1 MLNERPSHGL
11 GQARRRCKM
20 SLTEE
25 TFNPTSLTRS
35 DTFTSTI
42 TAGKTL
48 PPSTLKIPK
57 SAQPRIDYEPLYT
70 DLKLLIGHN
79 WTVYHD
85 ALTRFIRA
93 ELSAFEF
100 GELTDNFVLA
110 NPATEHAHN
119 SLICGIL
126 FNTTADAPEG
136 GPAAWVSAASDK
148 AISTTAVK
156 PANTSD
162 VGEQRLKAEVMLIPA
177 RDRRRI
183 KALQGDKSDEDNLT
197 ANAYESYYQAGRLRA
212 PDNVPATG
220 GGLAKTNWD
229 LEIKKRYTAPLFAE
243 TSEFPDANAVS
254 ARMLPICYE
263 ESVTAGA
270 APQCAELVSIA
281 AEAYLKDYLGG
292 IFHRTRSNGPV
303 LENGLGGGIQTAGYK
318 KQLARENADFKAG
331 HVQKSRDTGLLPV
344 EAREA
349 NTRRPLAIADMKAAQ
364 SVVKGL
370 FNGMPLIGVQVFEAS
385 NESEQEEWRSERAA
399 EHTYLEQRGYP
410 LASEQNDDGMDIDED
425 DYGWAGAS
433 SGDKEALGSLLE
445 DCLAI
450 RA

>member
-1 MLNERPSHGL
+1 
-11 GQARRRCKM
+11 M

-25 TFNPTSLTRS
+25 TFNPSSLTRS
-35 DTFTSTI
+35 DTFSSTI

-48 PPSTLKIPK
+48 PPSSLKIPK

-79 WTVYHD
+79 WTIYHD
-85 ALTRFIRA
+85 ALTRFLRA
-93 ELSAFEF
+93 ELSASEF

-119 SLICGIL
+119 SLICAVL

-148 AISTTAVK
+148 ATSASATK

-162 VGEQRLKAEVMLIPA
+162 VGEQRLKSEVMLIPP
-177 RDRRRI
+177 RDRRRVKAIEKLDEEASATSSYEAYNQAGKI
-183 KALQGDKSDEDNLT
+183 KAPE
-197 ANAYESYYQAGRLRA
+197 
-212 PDNVPATG
+212 NVPATA

-229 LEIKKRYTAPLFAE
+229 LEIKKRYIQPLFAE
-243 TSEFPDANAVS
+243 ASEFPDANAAY
-254 ARMLPICYE
+254 ARMVPICYE
-263 ESVTAGA
+263 EGITAGA

-281 AEAYLKDYLGG
+281 AEAYLKDFLGC
-292 IFHRTRSNGPV
+292 IFHRTRSNGPT
-303 LENGLGGGIQTAGYK
+303 LENGLGGGIQTASYK
-318 KQLARENADFKAG
+318 KQLAREVADFKAG
-331 HVQKSRDTGLLPV
+331 KIQKSRDTGLLPI

-349 NTRRPLAIADMKAAQ
+349 ATRRPLAMSDIKAAQ
-364 SVVKGL
+364 TIVKGL
-370 FNGMPLIGVQVFEAS
+370 FNGMPLMGVQVWES
-385 NESEQEEWRSERAA
+385 PHESEQEEWRAERAA
-399 EHTYLEQRGYP
+399 EQSYLSQRGHP
-410 LASEQNDDGMDIDED
+410 LATHDPNSDEMDIDDND
-425 DYGWAGAS
+425 DFGWVGAS
-433 SGDKEALGSLLE
+433 SGDKEPLGSLLE

>member
-1 MLNERPSHGL
+1 
-11 GQARRRCKM
+11 M

-25 TFNPTSLTRS
+25 TFNPTSLSRS
-35 DTFTSTI
+35 DAFSSSV

-48 PPSTLKIPK
+48 APSSLKIPK

-93 ELSAFEF
+93 ELSANEF

-110 NPATEHAHN
+110 TPATEHAHN
-119 SLICGIL
+119 SLICAVL

-148 AISTTAVK
+148 ATSASAAK
-156 PANTSD
+156 PANTGD
-162 VGEQRLKAEVMLIPA
+162 VGEQRLKAEVMSILP
-177 RDRRRI
+177 RDRRRL
-183 KALQGDKSDEDNLT
+183 KAIDKPDDEAAAT
-197 ANAYESYYQAGRLRA
+197 SSYEDYYQAGKIRA
-212 PDNVPATG
+212 PENVPGTG

-229 LEIKKRYTAPLFAE
+229 LEIKKRYTQPLCAE
-243 TSEFPDANAVS
+243 TSEFPDANAAS
-254 ARMLPICYE
+254 ARMAPICYE
-263 ESVTAGA
+263 ESIPAGA

-281 AEAYLKDYLGG
+281 AEAYLKDFLGG
-292 IFHRTRSNGPV
+292 IFHRTRSNGPI
-303 LENGLGGGIQTAGYK
+303 LENGLGGGIQIASYK
-318 KQLARENADFKAG
+318 KQLARETADFKAG
-331 HVQKSRDTGLLPV
+331 KLQKSRDTGLLPV

-349 NTRRPLAIADMKAAQ
+349 TTRRPLAMSDIKASQAI
-364 SVVKGL
+364 VKGL
-370 FNGMPLIGVQVFEAS
+370 FNGMPLIGIQVSEAPH
-385 NESEQEEWRSERAA
+385 ESEQEEWRTERAA
-399 EHTYLEQRGYP
+399 EQAYLEQRGYSM
-410 LASEQNDDGMDIDED
+410 ANEANGDDMDIDED
-425 DYGWAGAS
+425 DYGWAGATL
-433 SGDKEALGSLLE
+433 GDKEALGSLLE

>member
-1 MLNERPSHGL
+1 
-11 GQARRRCKM
+11 M

-35 DTFTSTI
+35 DTFSSTI
-42 TAGKTL
+42 TTSGKTL
-48 PPSTLKIPK
+48 PPPSLKIPK

-79 WTVYHD
+79 WTFYHD

-93 ELSAFEF
+93 ELSAAEF

-110 NPATEHAHN
+110 TPATEHAHN
-119 SLICGIL
+119 SLICAIL
-126 FNTTADAPEG
+126 FNTSADAPES

-148 AISTTAVK
+148 ATSASAAK

-162 VGEQRLKAEVMLIPA
+162 VGEQRLKAEVMAIPA

-183 KALQGDKSDEDNLT
+183 KGLSGDKTDEETVYNT
-197 ANAYESYYQAGRLRA
+197 YESYYQAGKIRA

-220 GGLAKTNWD
+220 GGIAKTNWD
-229 LEIKKRYTAPLFAE
+229 LEIKKRYTQPLFAE
-243 TSEFPDANAVS
+243 TSEFPDANAIS
-254 ARMLPICYE
+254 ARMVPICYE
-263 ESVTAGA
+263 ESITAGA
-270 APQCAELVSIA
+270 TPQCAELVSIA
-281 AEAYLKDYLGG
+281 AEAYLKDFLGG
-292 IFHRTRSNGPV
+292 IFNRTRSNGPV

-318 KQLARENADFKAG
+318 KQLARETADFKAG
-331 HVQKSRDTGLLPV
+331 KIQRSRDTGLLPV

-349 NTRRPLAIADMKAAQ
+349 STRRPLAMGDMKT
-364 SVVKGL
+364 SLTVMKGL
-370 FNGMPLIGVQVFEAS
+370 FNGMPLTGVQVSEAPH
-385 NESEQEEWRSERAA
+385 EFEQEEWRAERAA
-399 EHTYLEQRGYP
+399 ETAYLEARGYA
-410 LASEQNDDGMDIDED
+410 LEAEDAMDIDDE

-433 SGDKEALGSLLE
+433 AGDKEALGSLLE

>member
-1 MLNERPSHGL
+1 
-11 GQARRRCKM
+11 M

-35 DTFTSTI
+35 DTFSSTV
-42 TAGKTL
+42 TVGKTL
-48 PPSTLKIPK
+48 PPPSLKIPK

-79 WTVYHD
+79 WTVYYD
-85 ALTRFIRA
+85 ALTRCLRA
-93 ELSAFEF
+93 ELSAAEF
-100 GELTDNFVLA
+100 GELVDNFVLA

-119 SLICGIL
+119 SLICSIL

-148 AISTTAVK
+148 ATSNSAAK
-156 PANTSD
+156 PANISD
-162 VGEQRLKAEVMLIPA
+162 VGEQRLKAEVMWIPA

-183 KALQGDKSDEDNLT
+183 KALQGDKQEDDNLT
-197 ANAYESYYQAGRLRA
+197 NNVYEGYHQAGKIRA
-212 PDNVPATG
+212 PENVPATG

-229 LEIKKRYTAPLFAE
+229 LEIKKRYTQPLFAE

-263 ESVTAGA
+263 ESITAGA

-318 KQLARENADFKAG
+318 KQLARENTDFKAG
-331 HVQKSRDTGLLPV
+331 KLQKSRDTGLLPV

-349 NTRRPLAIADMKAAQ
+349 STRRPLAIADMKAAQ
-364 SVVKGL
+364 TVVKGL
-370 FNGMPLIGVQVFEAS
+370 FNGIPLIGVQVFEAPH
-385 NESEQEEWRSERAA
+385 ESEQEEWRMERAA
-399 EHTYLEQRGYP
+399 EQAYLEQRGYT
-410 LASEQNDDGMDIDED
+410 LTHEQNEDGMDIDED
-425 DYGWAGAS
+425 DYGWVGAS